1 MIAMLY
7 LRFLSMHLRAQM
19 QYKSSF
25 VMLLVSQFVMTMG
38 AAAGV
43 YFLYLQFGEIEGF
56 AFPEVIL
63 CFAVILMGFSIAEC
77 FFYGLDSFPALLRR
91 AEFDR
96 VLCRPRGAL
105 YQVLCSTV
113 EIYRLASLLQG
124 IIMLAYALPA
134 SGVHWTPERC
144 AVLGGMVLGGASIF
158 AALFL
163 TYGAICFFTTE
174 GIEFFNIFTF
184 GGREFGRYPFSIY
197 GKWALR
203 FFTFIVPLACVQYYP
218 LCYILDR
225 TPNPAWALTPLAA
238 QLFWLPAAS
247 LWRLGIR
254 RYRST
259 GS

>member
-1 MIAMLY
+1 
-7 LRFLSMHLRAQM
+7 M
-19 QYKSSF
+19 QYRGSLAL
-25 VMLLVSQFVMTMG
+25 VMLSQFVMSLGT
-38 AAAGV
+38 AAGV

-56 AFPEVIL
+56 DFPEVIL
-63 CFAVILMGFSIAEC
+63 CFAIILMAFSLAEC
-77 FFYGLDSFPALLRR
+77 FFRGLDTFAGFLGR

-105 YQVLCSTV
+105 YQVLCSTI
-113 EIYRLASLLQG
+113 ELTRLGRLVQG
-124 IIMLAYALPA
+124 MLMLVYALPA
-134 SGVHWTPERC
+134 SGVHWTPVRC
-144 AVLGGMVLGGASIF
+144 AVLAGMVLGGTSLF

-163 TYGAICFFTTE
+163 TYASICFFTTE
-174 GIEFFNIFTF
+174 GLEFFNIFTD

-203 FFTFIVPLACVQYYP
+203 FFTYAVPLACVQYYP
-218 LCYILDR
+218 LCYILGR
-225 TPNPAWALTPLAA
+225 APSPAWALTPLAA
-238 QLFWLPAAS
+238 QLVWLPAAL